1 MRQLKELDYK
11 ILYELMNNAKKS
23 DREIAK
29 ALGISQPTV
38 SRKRAFL
45 EKEVIDGYTVIPK
58 WEKLGYRIFA
68 MTFVKIK
75 PVVGTKEEYADSRK
89 RGTEWL
95 MSQPYIV
102 MSGGCRGMGVD
113 AFNLSFHKSYSD
125 MMISCVTLDLNGRF
139 NRECRI
145 CSCESRWK
153 RAFEASTFEISHTSI
168 TLHYS

>member
-11 ILYELMNNAKKS
+11 ILYALMKNAKKS

-29 ALGISQPTV
+29 TLGISQPTV
-38 SRKRAFL
+38 SRRRAFL
-45 EKEVIDGYTVIPK
+45 EKEVIEGYTVIPK

-125 MMISCVTLDLNGRF
+125 YDDFMRNLRLEMGDLIENVKSVLVNLGGK
-139 NRECRI
+139 ELL
-145 CSCESRWK
+145 K
-153 RAFEASTFEISHTSI
+153 PPHLKYLTQV
-168 TLHYS
+168 

>member
-11 ILYELMNNAKKS
+11 ILYALMKNAKKS

-38 SRKRAFL
+38 SRRRAFL
-45 EKEVIDGYTVIPK
+45 EKEVIEGYTVIPK

-125 MMISCVTLDLNGRF
+125 YDDFMRNLRLEMGDLIENVKSVLVNLTGK
-139 NRECRI
+139 ELL
-145 CSCESRWK
+145 K
-153 RAFEASTFEISHTSI
+153 PPHMKYLTQV
-168 TLHYS
+168 

>member
-1 MRQLKELDYK
+1 MKQLKELDYK
-11 ILYELMNNAKKS
+11 ILYELMKNAKIS

-29 ALGISQPTV
+29 ALNVSQPTV
-38 SRKRAFL
+38 SRRRAFL
-45 EKEVIDGYTVIPK
+45 ERELIEGYTVIPK

-75 PVVGTKEEYADSRK
+75 PVFGTKEEYADARK

-95 MSQPYIV
+95 MSQHYIV

-125 MMISCVTLDLNGRF
+125 YDNFMRNLRLEMGDLIEDVKSVLVNLTGK
-139 NRECRI
+139 ELI
-145 CSCESRWK
+145 K
-153 RAFEASTFEISHTSI
+153 PPHLKYLTQV
-168 TLHYS
+168 

>member
-11 ILYELMNNAKKS
+11 ILYALMKNAKKS
-23 DREIAK
+23 DRQIAK

-38 SRKRAFL
+38 SRRRAFL
-45 EKEVIDGYTVIPK
+45 EKEVIEGYTVIPK
-58 WEKLGYRIFA
+58 WEKLGYKIFA

-125 MMISCVTLDLNGRF
+125 YDDFMRNLRLEMGDLIEDVKSVLVNLTGK
-139 NRECRI
+139 ELL
-145 CSCESRWK
+145 K
-153 RAFEASTFEISHTSI
+153 PPHLKYLTQV
-168 TLHYS
+168 

>member
-1 MRQLKELDYK
+1 MRQLKGLDYK
-11 ILYELMNNAKKS
+11 ILHELMKNAKIS

-29 ALGISQPTV
+29 ALGVSQPTV
-38 SRKRAFL
+38 SRRRAFL
-45 EKEVIDGYTVIPK
+45 EREVIEGYTVIPK

-68 MTFVKIK
+68 MTFVKIN

-95 MSQPYIV
+95 MSQPFIV

-125 MMISCVTLDLNGRF
+125 YDNFMRNLRLEMGDLIEDVKSVLVNLTGK
-139 NRECRI
+139 ELI
-145 CSCESRWK
+145 K
-153 RAFEASTFEISHTSI
+153 PPHLKYLTQT
-168 TLHYS
+168 

>member
-11 ILYELMNNAKKS
+11 ILYALMKNAKKS

-38 SRKRAFL
+38 SRRRAFL
-45 EKEVIDGYTVIPK
+45 EKEVIEGYTVIPK
-58 WEKLGYRIFA
+58 WEKLGYKIFA

-125 MMISCVTLDLNGRF
+125 YDSFMRNLRLEMGDLIENVKSVLVNLSG
-139 NRECRI
+139 
-145 CSCESRWK
+145 K
-153 RAFEASTFEISHTSI
+153 EIIKPPHLKYLTQV
-168 TLHYS
+168 

>member
-1 MRQLKELDYK
+1 MRQLRELDYK
-11 ILYELMNNAKKS
+11 ILYELMKNAKIS

-29 ALGISQPTV
+29 ALGVSQPTV
-38 SRKRAFL
+38 SRRRAFL
-45 EKEVIDGYTVIPK
+45 EREVIEGYTVIPK

-75 PVVGTKEEYADSRK
+75 PVVGTKKEYADARK

-125 MMISCVTLDLNGRF
+125 YDSFMRNLRLEMGDLIEEVKSVLVNLTGK
-139 NRECRI
+139 ELI
-145 CSCESRWK
+145 K
-153 RAFEASTFEISHTSI
+153 PPHLKYLTQI
-168 TLHYS
+168 

>member
-11 ILYELMNNAKKS
+11 ILYALMKNAKKS
-23 DREIAK
+23 DRQIAK

-38 SRKRAFL
+38 SRRRAFL

-58 WEKLGYRIFA
+58 WEKLGYKIFA

-125 MMISCVTLDLNGRF
+125 YDDFMRNLRLEMGDLIENVKSVLVNLTG
-139 NRECRI
+139 
-145 CSCESRWK
+145 K
-153 RAFEASTFEISHTSI
+153 EIIKPPHLKYLTQV
-168 TLHYS
+168 

>member
-11 ILYELMNNAKKS
+11 ILYALMKNAKKS

-38 SRKRAFL
+38 SRRRAFL

-58 WEKLGYRIFA
+58 WEKLGYKIFA

-102 MSGGCRGMGVD
+102 MSGGCRGMGID

-125 MMISCVTLDLNGRF
+125 YDDFMRNLRLEMGDLIDNIQSVLVNLRGS
-139 NRECRI
+139 ELL
-145 CSCESRWK
+145 K
-153 RAFEASTFEISHTSI
+153 P
-168 TLHYS
+168 LHLKYLTEVK

>member
-1 MRQLKELDYK
+1 MKQLKELDYK
-11 ILYELMNNAKKS
+11 ILYELMKNAKIS

-29 ALGISQPTV
+29 ALDVSQPTV
-38 SRKRAFL
+38 SRRRAFL
-45 EKEVIDGYTVIPK
+45 ERELIEGYTVIPK

-75 PVVGTKEEYADSRK
+75 PVVGTKEEYADTRK

-125 MMISCVTLDLNGRF
+125 YDNFVRNLRLEMGDLIEDVKSVLVNLTGK
-139 NRECRI
+139 ELI
-145 CSCESRWK
+145 K
-153 RAFEASTFEISHTSI
+153 PPHLKYLTQV
-168 TLHYS
+168 

>member
-11 ILYELMNNAKKS
+11 ILYALMKNAKRS

-58 WEKLGYRIFA
+58 WEKLGYKIFA

-95 MSQPYIV
+95 MSQPNIV

-113 AFNLSFHKSYSD
+113 AFNLSFHKNYSD
-125 MMISCVTLDLNGRF
+125 YDDFMRNLRLEMGDLIEDVKSVLVNLSGK
-139 NRECRI
+139 ELL
-145 CSCESRWK
+145 K
-153 RAFEASTFEISHTSI
+153 P
-168 TLHYS
+168 LHLKYLTQV